1 MTREERV
8 KICETCKHCQKD
20 IERGILCGLTNEYAD
35 FDDKCHLY
43 EPSEKQQVKTR
54 ARRIIARMKES
65 SKSSDKGL
73 SFDGYIAIIGTY
85 LFCLISMLVGD
96 DAKSSIII
104 PLCLAIGFMFVA
116 LICLDYYYLKYK
128 RKKKV
133 FGELTSSAIEQIIK
147 IEGFY
152 PYKENGDIYFKSE
165 SIIYRIIHKAPQFSL
180 LLQGPFQGYYKIALL
195 AAAKVMNDTIVG
207 KIEILEQ
214 SGKSSQLFIS
224 FSVEGFIHYV
234 DELRVNFSSYFKIIN
249 IMHAQF
255 LDEYHKLE
263 EVEQAHNPLYD
274 TTLIN

>member
-54 ARRIIARMKES
+54 ARRIIARMKEP
-65 SKSSDKGL
+65 SDNGL
-73 SFDGYIAIIGTY
+73 SFGECIAVVVTY
-85 LFCLISMLVGD
+85 LFCLISTLVGD
-96 DAKSSIII
+96 EAKSSIVI
-104 PLCLAIGFMFVA
+104 LAVGFMLVA

-128 RKKKV
+128 RKKKI

-165 SIIYRIIHKAPQFSL
+165 SIIYRIMHEAPKFSL
-180 LLQGPFQGYYKIALL
+180 LLQRLFQGYYKIALL
-195 AAAKVMNDTIVG
+195 AATKVMSNTIVG
-207 KIEILEQ
+207 KIEVLEQ

-224 FSVEGFIHYV
+224 FSAESLIHYV
-234 DELRVNFSSYFKIIN
+234 DELRVNFSSYFEIIN